1 NSIGVYGKTDSS
13 EGWAGYFESPGNGVY
28 ISADS
33 GKSGLNVASGLK
45 SAVVRT
51 ADGSRLLYSEEAT
64 EVWFADYGFGEL
76 QNGLAIISI
85 DPIFA
90 QTVNLEEPY
99 HVFIQVYGNAEV
111 YVANR
116 TSTQFQVHLR
126 DGDPN
131 VEFSYRIVAKRLEY
145 EGQRL
150 ERAPW
155 ADNDSNLYPEKRAV
169 WEAQQGP
176 VEPTDSVSP

>member
-1 NSIGVYGKTDSS
+1 M
-13 EGWAGYFESPGNGVY
+13 
-28 ISADS
+28 
-33 GKSGLNVASGLK
+33 
-45 SAVVRT
+45 
-51 ADGSRLLYSEEAT
+51 
-64 EVWFADYGFGEL
+64 
-76 QNGLAIISI
+76 
-85 DPIFA
+85 
-90 QTVNLEEPY
+90 
-99 HVFIQVYGNAEV
+99 FIQVYGNAEV